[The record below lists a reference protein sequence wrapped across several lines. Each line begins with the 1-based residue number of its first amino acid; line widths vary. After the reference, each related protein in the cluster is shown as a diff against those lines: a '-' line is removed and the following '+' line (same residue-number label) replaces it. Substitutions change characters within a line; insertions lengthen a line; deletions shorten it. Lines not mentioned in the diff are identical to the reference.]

1 LEWKLSA
8 GVLER
13 LKMIDIEKLKEDKEK
28 AHEKLSEAW
37 NAISPEYTA
46 RMQKER
52 EIEIEFLSSW
62 KDYKNN
68 KLEQGKFLYISDKFA
83 EIIHEEKEMRTR
95 CEKIIQPLQEEYEK
109 TWKILDDLENKHD

>member
-1 LEWKLSA
+1 
-8 GVLER
+8 
-13 LKMIDIEKLKEDKEK
+13 MIDIEKLKEDKEK

-83 EIIHEEKEMRTR
+83 EIIHEEKEMRKR
-95 CEKIIQPLQEEYEK
+95 
-109 TWKILDDLENKHD
+109 WKKSYNPYRKNMKKHGKF